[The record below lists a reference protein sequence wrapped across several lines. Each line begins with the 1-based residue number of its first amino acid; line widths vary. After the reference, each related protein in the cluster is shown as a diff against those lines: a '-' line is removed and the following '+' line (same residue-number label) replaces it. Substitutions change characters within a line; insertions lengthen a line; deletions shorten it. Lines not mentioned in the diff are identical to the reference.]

1 MQAALEP
8 DHRGGFAGGRAS
20 AGEGGGNLM
29 LRVASAVVL
38 APAVLLCAY
47 LGGWAFLALCAVA
60 AGVVLWEWASLVA
73 RRGDPRI
80 LAAGWAAI
88 LAAALLI
95 GFDRPPNVALGA
107 IVLGAVAA
115 AISTATWAGPSAR
128 RFAPA
133 WDAGGVAYA
142 AMILFGP
149 ALLRRDPE
157 WGLTALLFLF
167 ATVWMTD
174 IFAFFCGRA
183 LGGPPLWRSV
193 SPNKTWSGA
202 IGGLLGGVAAGVAVA
217 YASGIGRLG
226 IIGVM
231 ALACSVLAQAGDLF
245 ESAVKRRFGAKD
257 ASHLIPGHGGV
268 MDRLDGF
275 IFAALF
281 AALFGAFRGLSS
293 VAAGLFLW

>member
-1 MQAALEP
+1 MNKP
-8 DHRGGFAGGRAS
+8 DHRDDSAGGGPRVSNLTLRIAS
-20 AGEGGGNLM
+20 A
-29 LRVASAVVL
+29 AVL
-38 APAVLLCAY
+38 APLVLACTY
-47 LGGWAFLALCAVA
+47 VGGWIFLVLCAVA
-60 AGVVLWEWASLVA
+60 AAGILWEWTSLVT
-73 RRGDPRI
+73 RRADGRI
-80 LAAGWAAI
+80 LVPGLAALAAAMALIGLGLPAAALGIIAAGAAFAGLVVTAWPLGHATTNTAGWA
-88 LAAALLI
+88 
-95 GFDRPPNVALGA
+95 GGGVFY
-107 IVLGAVAA
+107 AA
-115 AISTATWAGPSAR
+115 AIMS
-128 RFAPA
+128 
-133 WDAGGVAYA
+133 
-142 AMILFGP
+142 GP
-149 ALLRRDPE
+149 ALLRRDPQ
-157 WGLTALLFLF
+157 WGLTALCFLF

-257 ASHLIPGHGGV
+257 ASGLIPGHGGL

-275 IFAALF
+275 LVAAL
-281 AALFGAFRGLSS
+281 AALLIGIIHSGTATPAHGLL
-293 VAAGLFLW
+293 VW